1 MDNQF
6 GKLTTIIS
14 TVRHGEKNNFGE
26 LTDQGAKQSSKKG
39 QALEHLHG
47 DVILLHSGVNRVKE
61 TLTYMAKSLQENTFA
76 DFAETKEKQTTIG
89 SFTDYTSHYLHYL
102 YDPKNK
108 GEYFVKWEE
117 VNGDPVAELNRMK
130 RFLELGSNST
140 EPEIYPSPREM
151 AIRLGRVIATEID
164 FATITIPEVRTN
176 YINGSHEPV
185 IMAFLYYFLQDFPKE
200 SQPKNLNFLEE
211 INGTLGF
218 TEGFEIK
225 VYQKLRGENTVIFKF
240 RDITKVIEQ
249 EKLKTFCLGLD

>member
-1 MDNQF
+1 MDNQL

-26 LTDQGAKQSSKKG
+26 LTDQGAIQSTEKG
-39 QALEHLHG
+39 EGIEHLHG
-47 DVILLHSGVNRVKE
+47 DVILLHSGVNRVRE
-61 TLTYMAKSLQENTFA
+61 TLTHMAKSLQE
-76 DFAETKEKQTTIG
+76 KPIG

-117 VNGDPVAELNRMK
+117 VNGNAEAELNRMK
-130 RFLELGSNST
+130 NFLGLGSNST

-151 AIRLGRVIATEID
+151 AIRLGRVIVTEID

-185 IMAFLYYFLQDFPKE
+185 IMAFLYYFLQDFPEE
-200 SQPKNLNFLEE
+200 SQPKNSNFLEE

-225 VYQKLRGENTVIFKF
+225 VYQNLRGKNTVIFKF
-240 RDITKVIEQ
+240 RNITKEIEQ
-249 EKLKTFCLGLD
+249 EKLKTFCLGSD